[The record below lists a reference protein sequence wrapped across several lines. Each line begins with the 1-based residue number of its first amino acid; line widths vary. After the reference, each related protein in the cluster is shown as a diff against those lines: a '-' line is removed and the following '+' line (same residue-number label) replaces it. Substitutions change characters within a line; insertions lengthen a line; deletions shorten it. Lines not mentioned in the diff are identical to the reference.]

1 MLVLM
6 QVLSEAGRPLSELRS
21 AYEPYAASG
30 EINYDIVDQARA
42 MRAAASAFPAGE
54 ADHLD
59 GLTIDL
65 GDRWF
70 NLRPSNTEPKLRLNA
85 EAPDAAAVDE
95 LVATVAAVIMEE
107 T

>member
-1 MLVLM
+1 
-6 QVLSEAGRPLSELRS
+6 
-21 AYEPYAASG
+21 
-30 EINYDIVDQARA
+30 
-42 MRAAASAFPAGE
+42 
-54 ADHLD
+54 
-59 GLTIDL
+59 
-65 GDRWF
+65 

>member
-1 MLVLM
+1 M
-6 QVLSEAGRPLSELRS
+6 
-21 AYEPYAASG
+21 EP
-30 EINYDIVDQARA
+30 Q
-42 MRAAASAFPAGE
+42 FHFE

>member
-1 MLVLM
+1 
-6 QVLSEAGRPLSELRS
+6 
-21 AYEPYAASG
+21 
-30 EINYDIVDQARA
+30 

-70 NLRPSNTEPKLRLNA
+70 NLRPSNTESKLRLNA